1 MMTSTKSNKIQKKRL
16 QLQNIQLS
24 DYLLNLD
31 KISSKFKSLINC
43 VSEIDFVHFNNKNIF
58 SFNTN
63 NISYWKQRY
72 FESESNKKRK
82 NHNEKK
88 EISKDQT
95 MKYIILTRK
104 SFLTNKLKEFFDVK
118 KLDNE
123 QIDKIVQNL
132 LLFEFLGFVEYKIQE
147 GEKQFNYK
155 LYTYYIGKDN
165 NKESLKNLNN
175 WKIINPS
182 ILDAF
187 HFIYKTSWIKYLEI
201 NDVNLISS
209 LYFFN
214 SNNLLQKM
222 DLFDNDFLKPEIFNK
237 KDEEKKQ
244 EGIEE
249 ECKTIEFDARYILK
263 RYKSK
268 FNNQQP
274 NTKKSLKRKR
284 EEEEIENENELRK
297 KQKLNNEDYY
307 CLKKGPYLSTEYDL
321 ITPEDFQFKNLII
334 PENCEFNIKDFVD
347 IIKNLLTTK
356 SQKNKINYDPSQIL
370 EILLM
375 ALNPRGVLEQT
386 IYKIG
391 KRHGLTVKNDSMYGS
406 DIENEIL
413 KHPEEIRQYIFRHL
427 YCLLAI
433 YQDFK
438 KKEMIK

>member
-63 NISYWKQRY
+63 NISYWKERY

-88 EISKDQT
+88 DISKDQT

-104 SFLTNKLKEFFDVK
+104 QFLTKKLKEEFFDTK
-118 KLDNE
+118 KIDNN

-187 HFIYKTSWIKYLEI
+187 HFIYKTSWMKYLEI
-201 NDVNLISS
+201 NDINLTSS
-209 LYFFN
+209 LYFNN
-214 SNNLLQKM
+214 SKNNLLHRIN
-222 DLFDNDFLKPEIFNK
+222 LFDNNFLKPEIFNK
-237 KDEEKKQ
+237 KENDE
-244 EGIEE
+244 EE

-307 CLKKGPYLSTEYDL
+307 SLKKGPYLSTEYDL

-334 PENCEFNIKDFVD
+334 PENCEFNINNFVD
-347 IIKNLLTTK
+347 IIKNLLRTK
-356 SQKNKINYDPSQIL
+356 ESKETKINYDPSQIL
-370 EILLM
+370 EILLI

-391 KRHGLTVKNDSMYGS
+391 KKYGLTVKNDSMYGS
-406 DIENEIL
+406 DIENKIL
-413 KHPEEIRQYIFRHL
+413 EHPEEIRQYIFRHI

-433 YQDFK
+433 HQDFK
-438 KKEMIK
+438 KKELNK